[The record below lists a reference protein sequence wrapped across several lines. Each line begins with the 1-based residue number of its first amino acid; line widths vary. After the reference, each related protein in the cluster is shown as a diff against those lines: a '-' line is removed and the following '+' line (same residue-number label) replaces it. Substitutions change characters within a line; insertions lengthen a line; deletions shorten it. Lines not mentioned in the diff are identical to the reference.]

1 MDNQKQTPAKQA
13 KLIGL
18 KNSLWNFLFRYADG
32 LLSPRWFLHHVPD
45 SNEITPYTGRLSL
58 EIVSHCWNYSHLM
71 AYNLSS
77 YVNYPPSDI
86 DITVTVFH
94 SPDDHRT
101 IETLNYFKQ
110 FDVPGISWNWQLLPT
125 DQLLRRAIGRN
136 KAALET
142 QANWIWYI
150 DCDLIFH
157 KGCLDSLATA
167 LQGRKD
173 PLIFPDSESVTS
185 LLEDENPIL
194 KNDSEAALVDIDTSQ
209 FQPNPITRAVGAYQI
224 THGDVARACG
234 YCNNISL
241 YQTPEAHWRK
251 TYEDRTY
258 RWLLGTHGVAIE
270 IPAIYRIRHI
280 SKGRYHKGTLW
291 SRIRSLVRIAQSKIK
306 QAK

>member
-1 MDNQKQTPAKQA
+1 MDKQKTTLEKQSA
-13 KLIGL
+13 FFNL

-32 LLSPRWFLHHVPD
+32 LLSPRWFLPHVP
-45 SNEITPYTGRLSL
+45 SNDEITSYSGRLSL

-77 YVNYPPSDI
+77 YVNYPPSDV
-86 DITVTVFH
+86 DITVTVFY
-94 SPDDHRT
+94 SLDDNKT
-101 IETLNYFKQ
+101 VETLNFFKQ
-110 FDVPGISWNWQLLPT
+110 FDIPGITWNWQPLPT

-142 QANWIWYI
+142 QSNWVWYI

-157 KGCLDSLATA
+157 KGCLDSLAHE

-173 PLIFPDSESVTS
+173 ALVFPNSESVTS

-194 KNDSEAALVDIDTSQ
+194 KNDSHARLVDIDTSQ
-209 FQPNPITRAVGAYQI
+209 FQLNPITRAVGAYQI

-241 YQTPEAHWRK
+241 YQTAESHWRK

-258 RWLLGTHGVAIE
+258 RWLLGTQGLAIN

-280 SKGRYHKGTLW
+280 SKGRYQKGTLW
-291 SRIRSLVRIAQSKIK
+291 SKIRSLVRITESKIK
-306 QAK
+306 AAK